1 MKSWLTLV
9 ICMMLVMIIGCA
21 PQQKPAQVDYEK
33 IQAQLEKEQYAYADA
48 WNNLDMDAISQV
60 WAHDDD
66 ITIWGPAER
75 ARIKGWEGPNG
86 VKAWYQGAFDG
97 MSKVDFK
104 MHDLLIKISKD
115 GTAAVVTYYVEN
127 DFVDKEGKPG
137 KMTPRVTV
145 IKEFRDGRWV
155 QIHGDASFSLEE
167 M

>member
-1 MKSWLTLV
+1 MKSCLTLI
-9 ICMMLVMIIGCA
+9 ICVMLTMIIGCA
-21 PQQKPAQVDYEK
+21 QQQKPAPVNYEK
-33 IQAQLEKEQYAYADA
+33 IQAQLEKEQYAYAEA
-48 WNNLDMDAISQV
+48 WNNLDMDAISKV

-75 ARIKGWEGPNG
+75 ARIQGWDG
-86 VKAWYQGAFDG
+86 VKAWYQAAFDG

-104 MHDLLIKISKD
+104 MHDLLIKVSKS

-127 DFVDKEGKPG
+127 DFVYKEGNKG

-145 IKEFRDGRWV
+145 VKELRDGRWV